1 MVDAVVKISKN
12 QTIDAYQL
20 LQETIPIVDNFLK
33 IGLIV
38 PANSDAVANIQPTY
52 QVGEYI
58 QEFQVIKIIQAY
70 EDVEVYQVR
79 NTNNYL
85 MALKIVRNSTDKKAK
100 QAILHEINILQH
112 LDGKINPQLEYLGE
126 FDGKTYFVSEWVSG
140 IDVNIQ
146 GIEARKLGII
156 GSRNQLLSLGIKI
169 VNAYV
174 HLHSQGVLHIDIHP
188 RNILVDEVGSIKIID
203 YGLARLE
210 KDIQNN

>member
-1 MVDAVVKISKN
+1 MNKSTIDPNKNYILPKDVVITSITELPTNIQKQLETNQGEYIISRRGSRTPSKTIDSATVDLIKEFITPKKIVDPVVKISKN

-100 QAILHEINILQH
+100 QAILH
-112 LDGKINPQLEYLGE
+112 
-126 FDGKTYFVSEWVSG
+126 
-140 IDVNIQ
+140 
-146 GIEARKLGII
+146 
-156 GSRNQLLSLGIKI
+156 LSLI
-169 VNAYV
+169 
-174 HLHSQGVLHIDIHP
+174 HI
-188 RNILVDEVGSIKIID
+188 
-203 YGLARLE
+203 
-210 KDIQNN
+210 